1 MNNKNETSFIEIVK
15 SRIKGRVFR
24 KDQLLI
30 LLLFGVLLLVIAIP
44 TEGKADRKVQ
54 EDGEE
59 VSLSSV
65 REQAEERTSSY
76 EEELS
81 DRLEVFLSQVEGVGE
96 VQVLIKV
103 KGSGERVVEK
113 DVPSRQ
119 STLTGTDEIGSTES
133 SRESEEEETT
143 VYEETEDG
151 RQIPYV
157 RKEYAPEIDGVIVA
171 AQGAD
176 QSVVVQ
182 NVLEA
187 VQALLQIEVHKIKV
201 LKLK

>member
-30 LLLFGVLLLVIAIP
+30 LLLLGVLLLVIAVP
-44 TEGKADRKVQ
+44 TEEKADRKAQ

-59 VSLSSV
+59 VSLPSV
-65 REQAEERTSSY
+65 REQAEKPMAY
-76 EEELS
+76 EEVLS
-81 DRLEVFLSQVEGVGE
+81 DRLERFLSQVEGVGE
-96 VQVLIKV
+96 VRVLIKV

-113 DVPSRQ
+113 DIPSRQ
-119 STLTGTDEIGSTES
+119 STLSGTDETGSTES
-133 SRESEEEETT
+133 SRESEEKEAT

-157 RKEYAPEIDGVIVA
+157 RKEYAPEIDGVVVA

-182 NVLEA
+182 NILEA